1 MINNFSKKIV
11 VGTAQ
16 FSKSYG
22 VINNKTLSPINL
34 LKISKKNY
42 LNTFDTS
49 DNYTKTFYFVGRNH
63 KTSKLIV
70 KVSTKKKNKS
80 IPIILFKKKIN
91 EITNRISIKRI
102 HSFLIHD
109 FDLKQIKQN
118 SPHYNYLMNYC
129 LSKKIKF
136 GFSIYNLKDFN
147 KLKKNYKINILQIP
161 LSIFN
166 REFLDIN
173 FKNFVK
179 KNKIEIHARS
189 IFLQGLLVSDIK
201 YIPNKFKKYKKYFI
215 NWDKYCQK
223 NNLSKVQA
231 CLNFVYNIKIVK
243 KIVIGFKSKKELEEI
258 INFKRKKIKK
268 FFLLPKIPK
277 ILINPNLWKNL

>member
-22 VINNKTLSPINL
+22 IINSKTLSPKNL
-34 LKISKKNY
+34 LKISKKNH
-42 LNTFDTS
+42 LNIFDTS
-49 DNYTKTFYFVGRNH
+49 DNYSKNFYFVEKYY

-70 KVSTKKKNKS
+70 KLSTHKKRKL
-80 IPIILFKKKIN
+80 IPLILFKKKIS
-91 EITNRISIKRI
+91 EIIKRISINKI

-109 FDLKQIKQN
+109 FDLMLIKKN
-118 SPHYNYLMNYC
+118 YFHYEYLMSYC
-129 LSKKIKF
+129 LNNNINF
-136 GFSIYNLKDFN
+136 GFSIYNLKDFY
-147 KLKKNYKINILQIP
+147 KIKKNYKFNILQIP
-161 LSIFN
+161 ISIFN
-166 REFLDIN
+166 REFLDNN
-173 FKNFVK
+173 FKKFVK

-189 IFLQGLLVSDIK
+189 VFLQGLLVNDFES
-201 YIPNKFKKYKKYFI
+201 IPNKFKKYKKYFMH
-215 NWDKYCQK
+215 WERYCQK
-223 NNLSKVQA
+223 NNFSKVQA
-231 CLNFVYNIKIVK
+231 CLNFVDNISFVK

-258 INFKRKKIKK
+258 INFKRKKIKR